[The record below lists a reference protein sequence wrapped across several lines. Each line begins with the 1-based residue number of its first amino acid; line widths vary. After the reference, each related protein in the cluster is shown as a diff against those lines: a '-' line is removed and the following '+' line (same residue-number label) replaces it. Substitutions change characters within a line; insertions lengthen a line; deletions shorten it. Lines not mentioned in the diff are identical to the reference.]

1 MTQEGSAEVMER
13 QADLVAHV
21 KKGAAAQFINPLLV
35 SLHSLEERKPGVD
48 AGVTAAFWGMINYQ
62 PKLLRA

>member
-1 MTQEGSAEVMER
+1 MTQEGSTEVMER
-13 QADLVAHV
+13 QADLVAHGV
-21 KKGAAAQFINPLLV
+21 DAQLINSLLV

-62 PKLLRA
+62 PMLLCA